1 MDAEANKQINDN
13 TLSDKNI
20 VDENDLQNESS
31 LNSKDDEIS

>member
-20 VDENDLQNESS
+20 IDENDLQNESS